1 MYIQFN
7 ITLTV
12 KHVHVVI
19 SIQQPPVLKEQR
31 KSKGLGILPYGTPKL
46 VSAKLD
52 SVPLTLTNC
61 FLLSKYD

>member
-19 SIQQPPVLKEQR
+19 SIQQSPVLKEQR

-46 VSAKLD
+46 VSAGGSLRVLWLLPPLKL
-52 SVPLTLTNC
+52 VAMI
-61 FLLSKYD
+61 